1 MNLYAKTYKRYKDK
15 GLVVLPDRYGS
26 KAALLKGWQT
36 FFNDKP
42 TAEQYQEWVQLPKA
56 NISLLLGK
64 ASGIVALDIDTD
76 KPEIMEVIEHLLP
89 KSPVTKRGAKG
100 YTAFFRYKGE
110 HTEVLRFNGEVILE
124 ILSEGKKTT
133 LPPSQH
139 PNGAEYVWEGK
150 ALEDIKIED
159 LPVLPPAL
167 VAHLSQELNGKIGET
182 PSYGRTVNGR
192 NSLLSSEMGKLLKD
206 DSNSMESIIKTLIKY
221 DQESH
226 TPPYFTDANEFQC
239 TDAVTNAT
247 LFYAQH
253 LQSYNSK
260 RYRDSKE
267 YIKPRI
273 QTGDMG
279 KQQGSLVKVQPKL
292 PRECPSEY
300 LPANSVIRTTYETI
314 LKNSHIPQPQLA
326 LGATLALFSVLTARK
341 FQFRGMSSNLYICNI
356 SPSGTGK
363 DAPQQL
369 VKQYLGEC
377 RGDNLLGAGDY
388 VSDASLMDN
397 LPHKPTRLDIIDEV
411 GGLLRAV
418 TRGGDSYATKM
429 ADILTELYTTS
440 SGYFMGRALANSF
453 KDELTIKG
461 QCYRPNVCLLG
472 STTPTGFA
480 DGVSRK
486 SLEKGLLGRF
496 LIFRGS
502 PTATAQEVHKPTPLP
517 ESSLRHLS
525 FLSSYKPPQ
534 SDISIKGVQQHVK
547 ELAVSPAAS
556 MGLTEAFQEFEAMRL
571 KAVKT
576 KYAPIVSRAYQ
587 LMLKFCIIS
596 ALSRVSGQVSAI
608 AVEDVQF
615 AYKLTKYYM
624 DTMTNSIGNLIYDSK
639 REQAKLNLMSMLKE
653 AGRMT
658 IKDLTKKTPHLS
670 PNYRKEIL
678 DELELCDILTI
689 SVEKDYKGKLFNT
702 YHYKGDNN
710 E

>member
-26 KAALLKGWQT
+26 KAALLKGWQGY
-36 FFNDKP
+36 FKEGP
-42 TAEQYQEWVQLPKA
+42 TDSDYQEWRQLPQA
-56 NISLLLGK
+56 NIALLLGE
-64 ASGIVALDIDTD
+64 ASGVVALDVDTD
-76 KPEIMEVIEHLLP
+76 KKELMDVIGPLLP
-89 KSPVTKRGAKG
+89 TSPVTKRGAKG
-100 YTAFFRYKGE
+100 YTAFFKFRGDF
-110 HTEVLRFNGEVILE
+110 TEVLKHNGNVILE

-133 LPPSQH
+133 LPPSLH
-139 PNGAEYVWEGK
+139 PNGANYVWEGK
-150 ALEDIKIED
+150 ALEDVDIVD

-167 VAHLSQELNGKIGET
+167 VGHLTQVLQSKFGVAE
-182 PSYGRTVNGR
+182 SYGKVVHGR
-192 NSLLSSEMGKLLKD
+192 NQALSSYLGGLLAD
-206 DSNSMESIIKTLIKY
+206 DTNSMESIIKAIIEHDK
-221 DQESH
+221 EENK
-226 TPPYFTDANEFQC
+226 PPYFTDGNEFQC
-239 TDAVTNAT
+239 TDATTNAT

-260 RYRDSKE
+260 RYRESKE

-279 KQQGSLVKVQPKL
+279 KQQGGLAKVQPKL
-292 PRECPSEY
+292 PRECPSVY
-300 LPANSVIRTTYETI
+300 LPANSVIKTTYETI
-314 LKNSHIPQPQLA
+314 LKNSHIPQPELA

-377 RGDNLLGAGDY
+377 GGDNLLGAGDY

-440 SGYFMGRALANSF
+440 TGYFMGRALANNN
-453 KDELTIKG
+453 KDEMTVKG

-496 LIFRGS
+496 LVFRGV
-502 PTATAQEVHKPTPLP
+502 PTAKAQEIHSPTPLP
-517 ESSLRHLS
+517 TDAINHLR

-534 SDISIKGVQQHVK
+534 SNISIKGVPQHAK
-547 ELAVSPAAS
+547 ELSVTSEAS
-556 MGLTEAFQEFEAMRL
+556 MKLTEAFKEFEELRL

-576 KYAPIVSRAYQ
+576 KFAPIISRAYQ

-596 ALSRVSGQVSAI
+596 ALSRESREVCPISI
-608 AVEDVQF
+608 EDVSF
-615 AYKLTKYYM
+615 SYKLTKHYM
-624 DTMTNSIGNLIYDSK
+624 DSMTHNIGSLIYDSK
-639 REQAKLNLMSMLKE
+639 REQSKLSLMSMVKD

-702 YHYKGDNN
+702 YYYKGENN